1 MIAYS
6 REEMVSVTDLLKTL
20 RQTID
25 KVSLN
30 KVEKIA
36 VMKNNRPEAVM
47 LSIDE
52 YERIKKIADLAEHI
66 GLAKLI
72 EERKQTPKESYIS
85 FEDVMRKAELI

>member
-30 KVEKIA
+30 KVDKIA

-52 YERIKKIADLAEHI
+52 YERIKEIADLAEHI
-66 GLAKLI
+66 GLAKLL
-72 EERKQTPKESYIS
+72 EDRKQTPRESYVS